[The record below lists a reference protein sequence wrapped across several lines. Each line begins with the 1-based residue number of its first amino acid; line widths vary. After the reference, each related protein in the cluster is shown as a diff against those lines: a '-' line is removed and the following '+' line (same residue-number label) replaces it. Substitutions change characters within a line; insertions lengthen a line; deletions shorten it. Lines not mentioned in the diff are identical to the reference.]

1 MGVSTGAVDFLSN
14 SSVLF
19 NEFMQKLLECRRIE
33 RSGVCRFGVRSVAC
47 NGLAAVLL
55 GVCLLH
61 SAPSQAAGSQQ
72 EHVTTAVLLEIISS
86 RIGLAAF
93 FGLLDALKQEP
104 SLVQAAAA
112 PAAPRP
118 VSRGSSSQDEG
129 ARSAQLPDLLT
140 LL

>member
-1 MGVSTGAVDFLSN
+1 
-14 SSVLF
+14 
-19 NEFMQKLLECRRIE
+19 MQKLLTCKRIE

-112 PAAPRP
+112 PVGPRP
-118 VSRGSSSQDEG
+118 VSRSGPPQDEG
-129 ARSAQLPDLLT
+129 ACSAQLPSSLSCDRSSLHIIACCPREAGIE
-140 LL
+140 

>member
-1 MGVSTGAVDFLSN
+1 M
-14 SSVLF
+14 
-19 NEFMQKLLECRRIE
+19 
-33 RSGVCRFGVRSVAC
+33 C

-61 SAPSQAAGSQQ
+61 SAPMQPAGSQQ
-72 EHVTTAVLLEIISS
+72 EHVTRAVLLDIISS

-104 SLVQAAAA
+104 SLVQSGAG

-118 VSRGSSSQDEG
+118 VSRGGPSQDEG
-129 ARSAQLPDLLT
+129 AGSAALLCYCP
-140 LL
+140 LLS